1 MAEKADGS
9 PFYVAFMH
17 FEASLLYKGLYNT
30 LVMAV
35 FKPNKNISGRKR
47 VLQMSKL
54 IAFVAA
60 NAVIIV
66 SVISLISNLL
76 SKDPVNTQSSY
87 QRPHPVVNVI
97 SIALAIAVIVACYI
111 DFEPDPDKPGGVK
124 SMNPTGVTEKSKE
137 IETVPK
143 VIKALSE
150 DDYSIVEAS
159 STYNGD
165 RATHIAYNLL
175 DGNPKTNWTEG
186 VPGYGE
192 GEWIDFHFRD
202 KQSVVGF
209 TIWAGNHYDDSYYV
223 KNARPKTITLT
234 FADGST
240 KEYALG
246 DKRKEQ
252 TFYFD
257 QAVETESVR
266 LTITSVYTDGSV
278 YEDTV
283 ISEITFLV
291 EES

>member
-1 MAEKADGS
+1 
-9 PFYVAFMH
+9 
-17 FEASLLYKGLYNT
+17 
-30 LVMAV
+30 
-35 FKPNKNISGRKR
+35 
-47 VLQMSKL
+47 MSKF

-60 NAVIIV
+60 YAALII

-76 SKDPVNTQSSY
+76 SSNTTDSGNPQSP
-87 QRPHPVVNVI
+87 RKPLRIVVSAITIV
-97 SIALAIAVIVACYI
+97 LAIAVLVACYI
-111 DFEPDPDKPGGVK
+111 SFEPDPDKSDESIPIIAE
-124 SMNPTGVTEKSKE
+124 STTPELKE

-143 VIKALSE
+143 KIIPLSE

-192 GEWIDFHFRD
+192 GESVDFHFQE
-202 KQSVVGF
+202 KQPIAGF
-209 TIWAGNHYDDSYYV
+209 TIWAGNHFDDSYYV

-234 FADGST
+234 FSDGSA
-240 KEYALG
+240 KEYTLQ

-257 QAVETESVR
+257 QTVETESIR
-266 LTITSVYTDGSV
+266 LTITSVYDDGAV

-283 ISEITFLV
+283 ISEMSFLV